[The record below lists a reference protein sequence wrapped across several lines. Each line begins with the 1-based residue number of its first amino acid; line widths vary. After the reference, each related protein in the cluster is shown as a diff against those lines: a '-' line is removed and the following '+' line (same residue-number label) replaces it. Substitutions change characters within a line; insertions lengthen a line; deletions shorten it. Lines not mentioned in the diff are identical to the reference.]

1 MPWCDA
7 IQRFTHDFDVDFP
20 VPSKSYCQRRNE
32 FMPSRNVCPMQTC
45 SPRWGWIPL
54 EDTWQLGWHQ
64 AAPSRLLEKS
74 QQKSSMF
81 AKICQG
87 HRWCWPIL
95 ESFPRHEPLMGKS
108 LCQPSVATFL
118 RGDGAPGGGI
128 RGRSRRWFFDFF
140 PVDPCDPVTITASL
154 KRFYDVLHGV
164 LTIVLCHYARNTRPL
179 LPSGNQTW
187 QWNHPFLI
195 IYRWCSY

>member
-1 MPWCDA
+1 MYMIIVWYSYDIYNMFIEWLYDIYMVFICLEWDSKFEKDGMILGWNPKQKSCFWRSCWWLESLYRQNTFPMPWCHA

-74 QQKSSMF
+74 QPKIINVRQNLSGSS
-81 AKICQG
+81 
-87 HRWCWPIL
+87 
-95 ESFPRHEPLMGKS
+95 
-108 LCQPSVATFL
+108 V
-118 RGDGAPGGGI
+118 
-128 RGRSRRWFFDFF
+128 
-140 PVDPCDPVTITASL
+140 
-154 KRFYDVLHGV
+154 V
-164 LTIVLCHYARNTRPL
+164 LTNIGIISQARATHGKVAL
-179 LPSGNQTW
+179 SAISGHIFTG
-187 QWNHPFLI
+187 
-195 IYRWCSY
+195 RWSSRWRN

>member
-1 MPWCDA
+1 MPFKDLPMILMLIFQFPARVIARGEMNSCPPGMSVPC
-7 IQRFTHDFDVDFP
+7 RLVVHDGAG
-20 VPSKSYCQRRNE
+20 SLLR
-32 FMPSRNVCPMQTC
+32 
-45 SPRWGWIPL
+45 IP
-54 EDTWQLGWHQ
+54 DSWDGT
-64 AAPSRLLEKS
+64 RLHPPGYWKRAN
-74 QQKSSMF
+74 QKSSMF

-154 KRFYDVLHGV
+154 KRFYDVLHGL

-195 IYRWCSY
+195 IYRRCSY

>member
-32 FMPSRNVCPMQTC
+32 FMPSRSVCPMQTC

-74 QQKSSMF
+74 QQRSSMF
-81 AKICQG
+81 AKICHG

-95 ESFPRHEPLMGKS
+95 ESFPR

-118 RGDGAPGGGI
+118 RGGGAPGG
-128 RGRSRRWFFDFF
+128 DK
-140 PVDPCDPVTITASL
+140 
-154 KRFYDVLHGV
+154 KRQKSSDSSIFSQW
-164 LTIVLCHYARNTRPL
+164 IPAIPSPL
-179 LPSGNQTW
+179 LLVLRGFTM
-187 QWNHPFLI
+187 F
-195 IYRWCSY
+195 YMGF